1 MTYNECELNYLEKE
15 IIRRIKE
22 LDNLRIKRAVL
33 KKENQESSILQE
45 SGLIFFRS
53 NKLVELAKVNEEIKR
68 LEFYINNLY
77 SKKEVIIEKIE
88 SEKYLKDNKALWL
101 EIKCIL

>member
-22 LDNLRIKRAVL
+22 LDNLKIKRAVL

-88 SEKYLKDNKALWL
+88 SEKYLKDNKAL
-101 EIKCIL
+101 

>member
-33 KKENQESSILQE
+33 KKENQESSIL
-45 SGLIFFRS
+45 
-53 NKLVELAKVNEEIKR
+53 
-68 LEFYINNLY
+68 
-77 SKKEVIIEKIE
+77 
-88 SEKYLKDNKALWL
+88 
-101 EIKCIL
+101 

>member
-45 SGLIFFRS
+45 SGLIFFIS
-53 NKLVELAKVNEEIKR
+53 NKLVELDKVNEEIKR

-88 SEKYLKDNKALWL
+88 SEKYLKDNKAL
-101 EIKCIL
+101 

>member
-22 LDNLRIKRAVL
+22 LDKLRIKRAVL

-45 SGLIFFRS
+45 GGLIFFRS
-53 NKLVELAKVNEEIKR
+53 NKLEELAKVNEEIKR

-88 SEKYLKDNKALWL
+88 SEKYLKDNKAL
-101 EIKCIL
+101 

>member
-33 KKENQESSILQE
+33 KKENQKSSILQE
-45 SGLIFFRS
+45 GGLIFFRS

-88 SEKYLKDNKALWL
+88 SEKYLKDNKAL
-101 EIKCIL
+101 

>member
-1 MTYNECELNYLEKE
+1 MTYNECKLNYLEKE

-88 SEKYLKDNKALWL
+88 SEKYLKDNKAL
-101 EIKCIL
+101 

>member
-88 SEKYLKDNKALWL
+88 NEKYLKDNKAL
-101 EIKCIL
+101 

>member
-22 LDNLRIKRAVL
+22 LDNLRLKRAVL

-88 SEKYLKDNKALWL
+88 SEKYLKDNKAL
-101 EIKCIL
+101 

>member
-88 SEKYLKDNKALWL
+88 SEKYLKDNKAF
-101 EIKCIL
+101 

>member
-88 SEKYLKDNKALWL
+88 SEKYLKDNKAL
-101 EIKCIL
+101 

>member
-45 SGLIFFRS
+45 GGLIFFRS

-88 SEKYLKDNKALWL
+88 SEKYLKDNKAL
-101 EIKCIL
+101 